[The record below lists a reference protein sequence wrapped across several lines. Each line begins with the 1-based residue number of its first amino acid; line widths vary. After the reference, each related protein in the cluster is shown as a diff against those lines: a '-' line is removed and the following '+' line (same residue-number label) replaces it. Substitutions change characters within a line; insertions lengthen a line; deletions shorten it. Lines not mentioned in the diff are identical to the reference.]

1 MHNNTTLLTNDNFMK
16 KSILTLLL
24 CFAVSLGAY
33 AQGYSISGTVVDSQ
47 DVPIIG
53 ATVMEAGTSTGMIT
67 DAEGA
72 WSDLVVSGPEALIS
86 ISCIG
91 YKTVTLYASEIKEEP
106 VVLKDDTELIDDAVV
121 IGYGTVKKSDLTGSI
136 TAIKAEEI
144 NRGAVTTAT
153 DLLKGKVPGMLVLG
167 DGTIRIRG
175 ISSLNASNDP
185 LVVVDGIPLNSNG
198 LSAINPDDIES
209 FSVLKDASSAAIYGS
224 RAAAGVIMVTTK
236 KASSSKTPRISY
248 RGSVGVQ
255 HYIGKM
261 DLMDAPELREYMDE
275 LYAGNSWALETI
287 DRLMGD
293 ANTDWVDEITRLG
306 ETSTHNLS
314 ISGTAAKGNLPYRL
328 SLGYIQRIGTTL
340 GSWSHMP
347 NASVTLSPTFL
358 DEHLTVTL
366 DAKVNSR
373 ISSPQS
379 ASYMAAAEFDPS
391 QPIYFYNADG
401 SIDYS
406 INDGYYV
413 KGTMSDGKFVPASEA
428 ETNPMQYATN
438 DYRRHNFGYI
448 VSGVV
453 NYKVHGFEDLSF
465 NLRLSSDGTS
475 SETWSRPKPNYW
487 EVIIDSYAPG
497 TGTNTNSA
505 ARYGNEM
512 LEFYANYQHDF
523 SGHNL
528 NLMGGYSWQHF
539 GVYTSNAQYYN
550 ADGVNAKGEP
560 VVGGTEVVPSTA
572 RYEENFLVSFYGR
585 LNYSFKSRYMFTATL
600 RYDGS
605 SRFAPDTRWGLFP
618 SLAAAWN
625 IKNENFLKNEES
637 VDELKLRVGWGVT
650 GQQNGIA
657 NYSYIP
663 NYLLDTGSGG
673 FKYIYNMGTDGR
685 VNYIVPQPYEP
696 NTRWEQTA
704 TANVGVDFSFFDGL
718 IAGNIDLYQRDTKDL
733 LNEVKI
739 PMGSNF
745 SNKVLTNIGSM
756 VNRGVEIGLTSNP
769 ISTPEMSLLIGANV
783 TFQDTEF
790 TKLTTGSA
798 NANADYAIQINWADY
813 DLDYTGGYISQ
824 HKVGYAP
831 GVFVLYE
838 QEYDEQGRPIQN
850 AVKDRDNDGRITDDD
865 RYITDK
871 SPLPK
876 AFFGLNVKF
885 VYKNWDFGLNGHGS
899 AGNYVFSKFL
909 LENSTPANTWLNF
922 NEMHNFN
929 RVVRET
935 GWTGVNENQQI
946 YSDYWLHDGSF
957 FKIDD
962 INVGYTFHDVFKN
975 GSNIRLAFSVDNVL
989 LLTKCPAVDPEQVT
1003 SLGVNENAIPRT
1015 RSWTLRVN
1023 INF

>member
-1 MHNNTTLLTNDNFMK
+1 
-16 KSILTLLL
+16 
-24 CFAVSLGAY
+24 
-33 AQGYSISGTVVDSQ
+33 
-47 DVPIIG
+47 
-53 ATVMEAGTSTGMIT
+53 MEAGTSTGMIT

-391 QPIYFYNADG
+391 QLGLISTSCFYEKIADMHKE
-401 SIDYS
+401 YEQ
-406 INDGYYV
+406 
-413 KGTMSDGKFVPASEA
+413 TEP
-428 ETNPMQYATN
+428 
-438 DYRRHNFGYI
+438 
-448 VSGVV
+448 
-453 NYKVHGFEDLSF
+453 
-465 NLRLSSDGTS
+465 
-475 SETWSRPKPNYW
+475 
-487 EVIIDSYAPG
+487 
-497 TGTNTNSA
+497 SA
-505 ARYGNEM
+505 ACD
-512 LEFYANYQHDF
+512 A
-523 SGHNL
+523 
-528 NLMGGYSWQHF
+528 
-539 GVYTSNAQYYN
+539 
-550 ADGVNAKGEP
+550 
-560 VVGGTEVVPSTA
+560 
-572 RYEENFLVSFYGR
+572 SF
-585 LNYSFKSRYMFTATL
+585 
-600 RYDGS
+600 
-605 SRFAPDTRWGLFP
+605 
-618 SLAAAWN
+618 
-625 IKNENFLKNEES
+625 
-637 VDELKLRVGWGVT
+637 
-650 GQQNGIA
+650 IA
-657 NYSYIP
+657 SA
-663 NYLLDTGSGG
+663 LHAS
-673 FKYIYNMGTDGR
+673 
-685 VNYIVPQPYEP
+685 
-696 NTRWEQTA
+696 A
-704 TANVGVDFSFFDGL
+704 
-718 IAGNIDLYQRDTKDL
+718 
-733 LNEVKI
+733 
-739 PMGSNF
+739 
-745 SNKVLTNIGSM
+745 
-756 VNRGVEIGLTSNP
+756 
-769 ISTPEMSLLIGANV
+769 SLL
-783 TFQDTEF
+783 
-790 TKLTTGSA
+790 
-798 NANADYAIQINWADY
+798 
-813 DLDYTGGYISQ
+813 
-824 HKVGYAP
+824 
-831 GVFVLYE
+831 
-838 QEYDEQGRPIQN
+838 
-850 AVKDRDNDGRITDDD
+850 
-865 RYITDK
+865 
-871 SPLPK
+871 
-876 AFFGLNVKF
+876 AFF
-885 VYKNWDFGLNGHGS
+885 
-899 AGNYVFSKFL
+899 AGMA
-909 LENSTPANTWLNF
+909 PAL
-922 NEMHNFN
+922 
-929 RVVRET
+929 VR
-935 GWTGVNENQQI
+935 
-946 YSDYWLHDGSF
+946 D
-957 FKIDD
+957 
-962 INVGYTFHDVFKN
+962 
-975 GSNIRLAFSVDNVL
+975 
-989 LLTKCPAVDPEQVT
+989 
-1003 SLGVNENAIPRT
+1003 
-1015 RSWTLRVN
+1015 LR
-1023 INF
+1023 

>member
-1 MHNNTTLLTNDNFMK
+1 MK

-673 FKYIYNMGTDGR
+673 LKYIYNMGTDGR

-769 ISTPEMSLLIGANV
+769 ISTPEMSLLTPEAKRRLQAIE
-783 TFQDTEF
+783 TFSD
-790 TKLTTGSA
+790 LGSGFNIA
-798 NANADYAIQINWADY
+798 MQ
-813 DLDYTGGYISQ
+813 DLDIRG
-824 HKVGYAP
+824 
-831 GVFVLYE
+831 
-838 QEYDEQGRPIQN
+838 
-850 AVKDRDNDGRITDDD
+850 
-865 RYITDK
+865 
-871 SPLPK
+871 
-876 AFFGLNVKF
+876 
-885 VYKNWDFGLNGHGS
+885 
-899 AGNYVFSKFL
+899 AGNMLGAEQSGFIADLGYETYQKILNEAVTELKEEEFSDLYKEELEDTGNNTFYVSDCV
-909 LENSTPANTWLNF
+909 LESDLELCFPAEYIENVSERISLYQELDNLN
-922 NEMHNFN
+922 NESEL
-929 RVVRET
+929 ET
-935 GWTGVNENQQI
+935 
-946 YSDYWLHDGSF
+946 
-957 FKIDD
+957 FKGKLIDRF
-962 INVGYTFHDVFKN
+962 G
-975 GSNIRLAFSVDNVL
+975 
-989 LLTKCPAVDPEQVT
+989 
-1003 SLGVNENAIPRT
+1003 AIPAAGEDLMQALRLRWIAQRLGIEKLVLKGGKMSAFLVSNMNSSYYQSDT
-1015 RSWTLRVN
+1015 FGKLLRYAVNHPRQCQLREQNDKRSIVISNVDSVN
-1023 INF
+1023 KAWNILSEIEHEKNT